1 MATKKD
7 IRDSIAVAI
16 VKAEAGHL
24 KLKATGEV
32 ITLDTIPEETLTNW
46 KTKLAEK
53 RISRK
58 SIYSTIE
65 CSVIGPWHDNPAELE
80 KHMKN
85 IHKFVYSKLDK

>member
-7 IRDSIAVAI
+7 VRDSIAVAI

-24 KLKATGEV
+24 KLNSTGET
-32 ITLDTIPEETLTNW
+32 ITLDTIPEETLANW
-46 KTKLAEK
+46 KAKLAEK

-65 CSVIGPWHDNPAELE
+65 LNVIGPWHNDPVARE

-85 IHKFVYSKLDK
+85 IHNFVYTKLDK